1 MSLVV
6 EESLGRTI
14 DNVAEALFFGRPIAA
29 PDKKEAA
36 LFIAGRQGLPRS
48 YAGMF
53 APTDLDFETGFRV
66 FTGELIK
73 TGAGTSHIIG
83 EEASRTLFALGS
95 RERAV
100 TKALDAANRGLLPKL
115 SHPKRLTGTIC
126 CGICDVAFWRNM
138 TVGGVMGIGEVE
150 LAKAALRL
158 KENRTGKGD
167 WRRYPFYY
175 TLLALLDLDNKG
187 VMEELRYAAP
197 LVERRL
203 KSSHSTKP
211 YDLRRRELA
220 RRILART

>member
-1 MSLVV
+1 
-6 EESLGRTI
+6 
-14 DNVAEALFFGRPIAA
+14 
-29 PDKKEAA
+29 
-36 LFIAGRQGLPRS
+36 
-48 YAGMF
+48 
-53 APTDLDFETGFRV
+53 
-66 FTGELIK
+66 
-73 TGAGTSHIIG
+73 
-83 EEASRTLFALGS
+83 
-95 RERAV
+95 
-100 TKALDAANRGLLPKL
+100 
-115 SHPKRLTGTIC
+115 
-126 CGICDVAFWRNM
+126 
-138 TVGGVMGIGEVE
+138 GIGEVE